1 MAEFANEQAPLVL
14 LSNLEELQPQFGTL
28 EQVEISPIPGADV
41 SLGYQFANTY
51 MSDAS
56 VDSFRV
62 VALAGTTMLTV
73 DVQGNGSGEA
83 AGEAAVAITTAQLD
97 CLATVGP
104 CQVDSFPDALF
115 NSPST
120 PEAGGDPVG

>member
-56 VDSFRV
+56 IDSFRV

-73 DVQGNGSGEA
+73 DG
-83 AGEAAVAITTAQLD
+83 
-97 CLATVGP
+97 
-104 CQVDSFPDALF
+104 
-115 NSPST
+115 
-120 PEAGGDPVG
+120 